1 MLKAIKIRLYPNKAQ
16 QIEINQLLGS
26 CRFVYNYCLEQKIAA
41 YNNNKTSLGLSDLN
55 KKIIELKNSTD
66 YNWLKEAH
74 SKVIQ
79 QSLINLISAY
89 SNFFKN
95 KKGFPKFKSKNNN
108 INSCRFPIDAFGGIK
123 GNRINLITK
132 IKNVFFKCSAKEE
145 KYINKNA
152 DKIKSATLSKTKSG
166 KYFLSILIDNFIS
179 KQLSNENVN
188 HIVGIDMGI
197 KDFVVQSDGKLY
209 ENIKIKRNNELKL
222 IRLSRALSK
231 KQKGS
236 QNKNKARIKLAQ
248 FNEKLNNKKEYY
260 LHYVSNILLN
270 ENQVIVMENLKI
282 SNMMKNHNL
291 AKSIQEL
298 SLGKF
303 KSILQY
309 KSVWYNRNV
318 VEVDTFFPSS
328 KLCSECNYKNN
339 SLKLKDRDWACPQCG
354 VIHDRDVNAAVNIKK
369 EGLRLY
375 LENKNNNKIGL
386 SKSEYTPVENGSVD
400 DPSGNTSLKST
411 HSMKQED
418 KVVRLVNVFE
428 GK

>member
-1 MLKAIKIRLYPNKAQ
+1 MIFFDYYFFCAWY
-16 QIEINQLLGS
+16 
-26 CRFVYNYCLEQKIAA
+26 YA

-89 SNFFKN
+89 NNFFKN

-166 KYFLSILIDNFIS
+166 KYFLSILIDNFIP

-197 KDFVVQSDGKLY
+197 KDFVVQSDGKRY
-209 ENIKIKRNNELKL
+209 ENIKIKRN
-222 IRLSRALSK
+222 
-231 KQKGS
+231 
-236 QNKNKARIKLAQ
+236 
-248 FNEKLNNKKEYY
+248 
-260 LHYVSNILLN
+260 
-270 ENQVIVMENLKI
+270 
-282 SNMMKNHNL
+282 
-291 AKSIQEL
+291 
-298 SLGKF
+298 
-303 KSILQY
+303 
-309 KSVWYNRNV
+309 
-318 VEVDTFFPSS
+318 
-328 KLCSECNYKNN
+328 
-339 SLKLKDRDWACPQCG
+339 KDRIIRKRIQ
-354 VIHDRDVNAAVNIKK
+354 IKIKK
-369 EGLRLY
+369 KIMKIHSGYNVSLQLIKKT
-375 LENKNNNKIGL
+375 LFKLFLISFVKN
-386 SKSEYTPVENGSVD
+386 
-400 DPSGNTSLKST
+400 
-411 HSMKQED
+411 
-418 KVVRLVNVFE
+418 
-428 GK
+428 